1 MKELVRANFSS
12 GYRYLLGLVFT
23 VAVLLVLGIGLLL
36 DAPSVRAQDTISP
49 EHNCNVRQLN
59 LLGDRVNATWGLD
72 CLSEFYIG
80 GEGYDIRAHFFYFTV
95 EEPTRVDINLSSTRY
110 NGLVLY
116 NSTWDRDEAV
126 ESDKEVFMRNSRINR
141 LLEPGTYYLEAVVSE
156 SYLSATDRTTSFA
169 YTLTILGFDN
179 QACVSEIRIGAPQQ
193 GTWPRANCGSFLGGV
208 TSSYYRL
215 AATED
220 VILNVSLN
228 APVDVALRI
237 YETDWTRIITSI
249 DPFGSKQATVDTQ
262 LSPGN
267 YILEVATNS
276 ASGIGQMYELTL
288 TRFATNLRGAFD
300 PVIAGTEV
308 FSSKGA
314 CTLGLVARL
323 EYKDGSQYGLV
334 TNSHCTSTRGQTDAT
349 ALSQGDI
356 DNKVTLQGGV
366 LYSSDGS
373 VEIEFGELAD
383 PPLYDSRSATSSF
396 NDELDK
402 LLCVTYSDNQCQYS
416 DAAFFN
422 LNEDKFA
429 DFLIARP
436 ENRNLMIPRRFLQ
449 QPLNSNSPHLQID
462 QERPYFQIVGIDT
475 VEVGDLVHKVGR
487 TTGWTAGHVERV
499 CTREQVNYDEG
510 TGLLFCQIE
519 FRSRD
524 GSVLSGN
531 GDSGSPVFKCVTPDG
546 GEDDFR
552 CSYGLV
558 NLVGILHSGDSTH
571 CFDDGLCV
579 GENAFFNSVH
589 ALIREFDKT
598 IETLTPGLCWVVD
611 SSGECVNLDST
622 EIAPTCPVAKAK
634 LEENIED
641 SWLEDCFTVS
651 ESSAANYGL
660 ARYYKLEA
668 ENDMEVWVSVTSDSV
683 ADTQINI
690 LNGNNYFT
698 YGANLAQGDNL
709 VEQVPL
715 EMGHYLVEVI
725 ANAPGDFTL
734 QLSTEELP
742 DPATL
747 VPPPEIPDVTLP
759 IEPNLPEIIVPEVE
773 QDNSLSGLLIL
784 AAAIAVLLL
793 LVLLPPTIGITWYLV
808 RRRSTSEVPDA
819 PINDSPSIA
828 IWPPEDENEG

>member
-1 MKELVRANFSS
+1 MVRANFSS
-12 GYRYLLGLVFT
+12 GYRYLLGVVSTL
-23 VAVLLVLGIGLLL
+23 AVLLVLGIGLLL
-36 DAPSVRAQDTISP
+36 DVPSVRAQDTISP
-49 EHNCNVRQLN
+49 EHNCDVRQLN
-59 LLGDRVNATWGLD
+59 LGETVNATWD
-72 CLSEFYIG
+72 SNCLSESYELSEEYT
-80 GEGYDIRAHFFYFTV
+80 GEEYDIRAHFFSFTI
-95 EEPTRVDINLSSTRY
+95 EERTRVDINLLSTRF
-110 NGLVLY
+110 NALVLFDPR
-116 NSTWDRDEAV
+116 WEFL
-126 ESDKEVFMRNSRINR
+126 EVSGELYDRNSRINR
-141 LLEPGTYYLEAVVSE
+141 LLEPGTYYLEAIVSE
-156 SYLSATDRTTSFA
+156 FYQSATDRTTNFS
-169 YTLTILGFDN
+169 YSLTLLGFN
-179 QACVSEIRIGAPQQ
+179 TQACVSDIRVGTVQQ
-193 GTWPRANCGSFLGGV
+193 GTWTQANCGSFLGGGV
-208 TSSYYRL
+208 ASSYYRL
-215 AATED
+215 VATED
-220 VILNVSLN
+220 VILNTSLS
-228 APVDVALRI
+228 APVDVALGL
-237 YETDWTRIITSI
+237 YETDWTRISTS
-249 DPFGSKQATVDTQ
+249 DAPFSSNQATLDTE

-267 YILEVATNS
+267 YILEVAADS
-276 ASGIGQMYELTL
+276 ASGIGQTFDLTSI
-288 TRFATNLRGAFD
+288 RFATNLRGAFD

-308 FSSKGA
+308 FSSEGA

-323 EYKDGSQYGLV
+323 EYEDSSQYGLV
-334 TNSHCTSTRGQTDAT
+334 TNSHCTSIRGQTDAT

-356 DNKVTLQGGV
+356 NNKVTLRGGV

-373 VEIEFGELAD
+373 VEILFGELAD
-383 PPLYDSRSATSSF
+383 PPLYDSQSKIDTF

-422 LNEDKFA
+422 LNEAKSA

-436 ENRNLMIPRRFLQ
+436 EIRNRLRPQQFLQ
-449 QPLNSNSPHLQID
+449 LPLNSDNPYLKID
-462 QERPYFQIVGIDT
+462 PETPYFQIVGIDT

-487 TTGWTAGHVERV
+487 TTGWTAGNVEQV

-519 FRSRD
+519 FRSRE
-524 GSVLSGN
+524 GYVLSGN
-531 GDSGSPVFKCVTPDG
+531 GDSGSPVFKCVTPQGD
-546 GEDDFR
+546 EDDFR
-552 CSYGLV
+552 CSHGLV

-571 CFDDGLCV
+571 CFDDGPCV

-589 ALIREFDKT
+589 ALIREFNKT
-598 IETLTPGLCWVVD
+598 IETKGLCWVVD
-611 SSGECVNLDST
+611 SSGECVDLDST
-622 EIAPTCPVAKAK
+622 AIAPTCPVAKAE

-641 SWLEDCFTVS
+641 SWLEECFTVS
-651 ESSAANYGL
+651 ESSVANYGL

-668 ENDMEVWVSVTSDSV
+668 ENDMEVWVSVTPDSV

-808 RRRSTSEVPDA
+808 RRRSTNEVPDA
-819 PINDSPSIA
+819 AINDSPSIA

>member
-1 MKELVRANFSS
+1 MKELVRANFGS
-12 GYRYLLGLVFT
+12 GYRYLLGLVST
-23 VAVLLVLGIGLLL
+23 IGVLLALGIGLLL
-36 DAPSVRAQDTISP
+36 DEPRAHAQDTISP
-49 EHNCNVRQLN
+49 EHSCDVRQLR
-59 LLGDRVNATWGLD
+59 LGDTVNAIWGED

-80 GEGYDIRAHFFYFTV
+80 GEDYEIRAHFFYFTV
-95 EEPTRVDINLSSTRY
+95 EERTRVDINLSSTRY

-116 NSTWDRDEAV
+116 NSVWDRDEAV
-126 ESDKEVFMRNSRINR
+126 ESDEDNYYRNSGINR
-141 LLEPGTYYLEAVVSE
+141 ILEPGTYYLEAVVSE
-156 SYLSATDRTTSFA
+156 FYQYASNRTTSFG
-169 YTLTILGFDN
+169 YSLTILGFDT
-179 QACVSEIRIGAPQQ
+179 QACLSNIRIGAVQQ
-193 GTWPRANCGSFLGGV
+193 GSWPQANCGSFLGGGV
-208 TSSYYRL
+208 ASSYYRL
-215 AATED
+215 GVTGD
-220 VILNVSLN
+220 VVLNASLN

-237 YETDWTRIITSI
+237 YETDWTRVITSTA
-249 DPFGSKQATVDTQ
+249 PFRSKQATLGTQ
-262 LSPGN
+262 LSHGN

-288 TRFATNLRGAFD
+288 TRFATNLRGTFD

-308 FSSKGA
+308 FSSEGA

-323 EYKDGSQYGLV
+323 EYEDSSSYGLV
-334 TNSHCTSTRGQTDAT
+334 TNSHCTSIRGQTDAT
-349 ALSQGDI
+349 ALSQGEI
-356 DNKVTLQGGV
+356 DNKVTLRGGV

-373 VEIEFGELAD
+373 VQIEFGELAD

-416 DAAFFN
+416 DAAFFT

-436 ENRNLMIPRRFLQ
+436 ENRNRLRPHLFLQ
-449 QPLNSNSPHLQID
+449 LPLNSDSPHLKID
-462 QERPYFQIVGIDT
+462 QQRPYFQIVGVDT
-475 VEVGDLVHKVGR
+475 VEVGDVVHKVGR
-487 TTGWTAGHVERV
+487 TTGWTAGHVEQV

-519 FRSRD
+519 FKSRE
-524 GSVLSGN
+524 GYVLSGN
-531 GDSGSPVFKCVTPDG
+531 GDSGSPVFKCVTPEGD
-546 GEDDFR
+546 EDFF
-552 CSYGLV
+552 CSSGLV
-558 NLVGILHSGDSTH
+558 NLVGVLHSGDSTH
-571 CFDDGLCV
+571 CFDDGTCV
-579 GENAFFNSVH
+579 GQNAFFNSVH

-598 IETLTPGLCWVVD
+598 LETPGLCWVVD
-611 SSGECVNLDST
+611 SGGECVNLDST
-622 EIAPTCPVAKAK
+622 EIAPACPVVTVTVG
-634 LEENIED
+634 NDIED

-651 ESSAANYGL
+651 ESSVANYGL
-660 ARYYKLEA
+660 ARYYELKA
-668 ENDMEVWVSVTSDSV
+668 ENDMEVWVSVTPDRV
-683 ADTQINI
+683 ADTQVNI

-698 YGANLAQGDNL
+698 YGENLAQGDNL
-709 VEQVPL
+709 VERVPL
-715 EMGHYLVEVI
+715 EAGQYLVEVI
-725 ANAPGDFTL
+725 ADNSGDFRL

-828 IWPPEDENEG
+828 IWPPEDENES